1 VTEARQ
7 QTPVERWLSIAGSV
21 AAPVATVSAVL
32 FYFGYVSSRA
42 QYDYFGLDI
51 DTVGLSTQ
59 AYVMRSP
66 QPLLVPL
73 LVLVVLGAVLS
84 AAHRAVRRRIRA
96 DGDLLRAVRVGV
108 RAGMT
113 IMVAGFLLLF
123 AYPVVG
129 SWPLYPLVTPVVI
142 GVGAALTAYC
152 LQTRR
157 WAGGLSHRPAEST
170 AVADDAGTGAGAVG
184 DGGGTGTAPPAAPGA
199 PTALGAPT
207 APGAP
212 TALGAAATPGGADP
226 GASYVVLLWVTVG
239 ACAFWA
245 TATIAQ
251 WSGLGL
257 AKQQAQ
263 HLTRL
268 PSVIL
273 DTKEPLA
280 LPSGTSVRSRAL
292 VRTGSASDGPA
303 GSGSPGG
310 GASGSDASTGQFRY
324 QYSHLR
330 LLIQGGGRL
339 FLVPDTWSNRDT
351 TLVVPLDSSV
361 RVQFQFRNDPP

>member
-1 VTEARQ
+1 MTDPAQ
-7 QTPVERWLSIAGSV
+7 KTQVERWLSIAGSV

-84 AAHRAVRRRIRA
+84 AAHRAVRRRIQA
-96 DGDLLRAVRVGV
+96 DGELLPAVRTGIRVGIAIIV
-108 RAGMT
+108 G
-113 IMVAGFLLLF
+113 GFLLLF
-123 AYPVVG
+123 AYPWLG
-129 SWPLYPLVTPVVI
+129 SWPLYPLVTPVVL

-152 LQTRR
+152 LQTVRSVGR
-157 WAGGLSHRPAEST
+157 GAARPTNSPDGATATGATGATADETAAGGKASAAPA
-170 AVADDAGTGAGAVG
+170 AAGTA
-184 DGGGTGTAPPAAPGA
+184 DPAA
-199 PTALGAPT
+199 
-207 APGAP
+207 
-212 TALGAAATPGGADP
+212 
-226 GASYVVLLWVTVG
+226 SYIVLLWVTVG
-239 ACAFWA
+239 ACVFWA

-257 AKQQAQ
+257 AKDQAQ

-280 LPSGTSVRSRAL
+280 LPSGTSVRSREL
-292 VRTGSASDGPA
+292 VAPDSAASTSDSVSGAAAGGAAAGGAAGPA
-303 GSGSPGG
+303 
-310 GASGSDASTGQFRY
+310 AEFRY

-330 LLIQGGGRL
+330 LLIQGSGRM

-351 TLVVPLDSSV
+351 TLVVPMDGSV
-361 RVQFQFRNDPP
+361 RVQFQFRNNPP